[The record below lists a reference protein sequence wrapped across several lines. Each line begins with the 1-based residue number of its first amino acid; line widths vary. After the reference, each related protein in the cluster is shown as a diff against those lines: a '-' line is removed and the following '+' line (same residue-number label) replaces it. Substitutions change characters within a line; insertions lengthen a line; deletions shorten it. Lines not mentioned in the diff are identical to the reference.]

1 MMKKTR
7 DAYLRK
13 RLIRLLTNQC
23 IELKQGS
30 PEGVTVAPEHRADV
44 RADIQRVIKTIE
56 FEDAPLKGVNESF
69 IRLALRASYT
79 HIESQRATIQ
89 IVMAIVDD
97 MRSDEAGHAKSEYTL
112 DMFRISWVSRS
123 TLKQRRMRQRRLRQ
137 RRYVV

>member
-1 MMKKTR
+1 MMQKTR
-7 DAYLRK
+7 DDYLRK
-13 RLIRLLTNQC
+13 RLIRLLTNQR
-23 IELKQGS
+23 IELTQGS
-30 PEGVTVAPEHRADV
+30 LEGVTVAREHQTDV

-56 FEDAPLKGVNESF
+56 FEDVPLKGVTEAF

-97 MRSDEAGHAKSEYTL
+97 LLSDEAGHAYSEYTL

-123 TLKQRRMRQRRLRQ
+123 TLKQRRMRQRRMRQ
-137 RRYVV
+137 RGYVV